1 MSVKENIDYVKNSIV
16 DICKKSNRDPKD
28 IVLLPV
34 SKTKPVSMMKEVV
47 EAGVY
52 TFGENK
58 VQEILKK
65 YEYFKDDMNKINF
78 HMIGHLQTNKVKYII
93 DKVKLIHS
101 LESISLLDKLQ
112 KEAEKR
118 NLIVN
123 CLIEVNIAKET
134 SKFGVFEEDIFYFLQ
149 EVEKRKNVKVL
160 GLMTVAP
167 YFEDSFETRSYF
179 KKMKILF
186 DKISKES
193 FDNIEMKILSMGMS
207 NDFKIAIEEGANLV
221 RVGSLIF
228 GKRDYGKI

>member
-1 MSVKENIDYVKNSIV
+1 MSVKENINSIKKTIEDVCKKCDKNS
-16 DICKKSNRDPKD
+16 KD
-28 IVLLPV
+28 ITILPV
-34 SKTKPVSMMKEVV
+34 SKTKPVSMMKDVID
-47 EAGVY
+47 AGFY

-58 VQEILKK
+58 VQEILQK
-65 YEYFKDDMNKINF
+65 YEYFKDNIDKINF
-78 HMIGHLQTNKVKYII
+78 HMIGHLQTNKVKYIV

-123 CLIEVNIAKET
+123 CLIEVNISKET
-134 SKFGVFEEDIFYFLQ
+134 SKFGIFEEDVFSFLE
-149 EVEKRKNVKVL
+149 EVSKRKNVKVL

-167 YFEDSFETRSYF
+167 YFENPFETRIYF

-186 DKISKES
+186 DKISKEN
-193 FDNIEMKILSMGMS
+193 FNNVEMKILSMGMS

-221 RVGSLIF
+221 RIGSLIF
-228 GKRDYGKI
+228 GERDYSKI